1 MGQDLVLGGFPL
13 RTFALSRRGD
23 GECVEKLS
31 DLFESFVSLR
41 SQRLAKDRMACETP
55 WFGLDF

>member
-1 MGQDLVLGGFPL
+1 MLGSFPL